1 MIKPVMQLRLLC
13 AEIRRKG
20 GDNMNLESKKV
31 FVKPVLMKEER
42 YQTANIEHCH
52 QVKNECFPYQMKA

>member
-1 MIKPVMQLRLLC
+1 
-13 AEIRRKG
+13 
-20 GDNMNLESKKV
+20 MNLESKKV